1 MTAVH
6 SRSPGETEAAG
17 RAFARRLKPGDVV
30 ALEGTLG
37 SGKTKFTAGVC
48 AGLGVDAQV
57 VSPTFT
63 LINEY
68 PAPFGIVAHVD
79 MYRIGS
85 MREVAELGLEE
96 YFTGSCICVIEW
108 PEAVAGILPAD
119 RITIRFLHGDSE
131 SEREIRIEE
140 PAEALR

>member
-1 MTAVH
+1 MTRIF

-17 RAFARRLKPGDVV
+17 REFARRLRPGDVV

-48 AGLGVDAQV
+48 AGLGAVGHV

-68 PAPFGIVAHVD
+68 SAPFGIVAHID
-79 MYRIGS
+79 MYRIT
-85 MREVAELGLEE
+85 RREEVAELGLEE
-96 YFTGSCICVIEW
+96 YFNDRCICLIEW
-108 PEAVAGILPAD
+108 PGTVLDILPPAHF
-119 RITIRFLHGDSE
+119 TVTLSHAGGE

-140 PAEALR
+140 PAEAPR